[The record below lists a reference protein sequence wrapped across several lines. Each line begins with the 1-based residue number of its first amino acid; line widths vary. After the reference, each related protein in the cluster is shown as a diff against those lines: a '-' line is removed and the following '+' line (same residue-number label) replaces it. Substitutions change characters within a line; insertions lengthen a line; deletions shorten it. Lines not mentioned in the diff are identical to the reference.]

1 MARILVVDDDT
12 ALLDMARVLL
22 EKQGG
27 HEAVLSA
34 DGEEALAIAR
44 ENPPDLAIIDVM
56 MPGMTG
62 YELCRQLRASPETA
76 AMPILVLTARGQP
89 VDRAA
94 ALEVG
99 ADEHVAKPFEM
110 SDLLDRVNELLEWGA
125 TAARS
130 RIVVLLGLRGGVG
143 VTTLA
148 VNLAATLLREGRDSV
163 CLVDLCP
170 SSGHVALQLG
180 LRPEPNWK
188 KLASIATPDADAVEG
203 ALMEHRSGLRV
214 LASPIVPVVG
224 EGLPRS
230 TVETVLGTLRERFE
244 IVVVDTPSV
253 LGGATMAALEAA
265 TNTWLVMAA
274 EPASIQTVL
283 GTGRALGE
291 QADAFSVILNQAAPG
306 QAVSPRAT
314 EQVLKRR
321 LAGNTPFDP
330 GQAQALARGQPLAFG
345 EPDSPLAKAMNG
357 LVKTLI

>member
-1 MARILVVDDDT
+1 MTTRHCW
-12 ALLDMARVLL
+12 DMARVLL
-22 EKQGG
+22 ENQGG

-34 DGEEALAIAR
+34 DGEDALAIAR
-44 ENPPDLAIIDVM
+44 EDPPDLAIIDVM

-62 YELCRQLRASPETA
+62 YEVCRQLRASPETA
-76 AMPILVLTARGQP
+76 SMPILVLTARGQP

-94 ALEVG
+94 ALKVG

-110 SDLLDRVNELLEWGA
+110 SDLLNRVNELLKRGA

-130 RIVVLLGLRGGVG
+130 RVVVLLGLRGGVG

-148 VNLAATLLREGRDSV
+148 VNLAATLTREGRSGV

-180 LRPEPNWK
+180 LRPEPNWA
-188 KLASIATPDADAVEG
+188 KLVGVGTPDARAVEG
-203 ALMEHRSGLRV
+203 LLMEHRSGLRV
-214 LASPIVPVVG
+214 LASPIVPLVEQRLSRSTMESVVG
-224 EGLPRS
+224 MLQD
-230 TVETVLGTLRERFE
+230 RFE

-253 LGGATMAALEAA
+253 LDGATMAALEAA
-265 TNTWLVMAA
+265 TNTWLVLAA
-274 EPASIQTVL
+274 EAASIQTVL

-291 QADAFSVILNQAAPG
+291 QADTFSVILNQAALG
-306 QAVSPRAT
+306 QPVSPRAT

-330 GQAQALARGQPLAFG
+330 GQAHALARGNPLAFG
-345 EPDSPLAKAMNG
+345 EPDSPLAKAMEG
-357 LVKTLI
+357 LVKNLI